1 MGVKLQFILN
11 NVKELQK
18 SLKRI
23 KIFQYLKN
31 NLGSEGFLFLQ
42 ETHSSL
48 ADDKKWADESKGPI
62 FFFTW

>member
-11 NVKELQK
+11 NVKVLQK

-42 ETHSSL
+42 ETYSSL

>member
-1 MGVKLQFILN
+1 MGVKLQFISN
-11 NVKELQK
+11 NVKELEK